1 MKSLKL
7 IIKGKVQG
15 VFYRATAFELA
26 TKLNLKG
33 FAMNLPDGN
42 VQIEVE
48 GEAGAIEEFIS
59 WCRKG
64 PEMARV
70 DEVEIITQEIK
81 DYKSFSVKY
90 YYD

>member
-1 MKSLKL
+1 MRSFKL

-42 VQIEVE
+42 VHVE
-48 GEAGAIEEFIS
+48 AEGDSVALEEFID

-70 DEVEIITQEIK
+70 DEIEITAQDIK